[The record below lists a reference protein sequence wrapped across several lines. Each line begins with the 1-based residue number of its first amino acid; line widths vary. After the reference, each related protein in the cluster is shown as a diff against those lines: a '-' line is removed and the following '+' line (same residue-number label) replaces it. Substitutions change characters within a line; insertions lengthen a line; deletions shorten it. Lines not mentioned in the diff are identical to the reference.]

1 MRIAEISAFYQYSVG
16 KIMRDIKQYI
26 DNKTE
31 DACEIFYARGEKVEV
46 KGVTKFASKI
56 SNYYNALIARVFDN
70 DGFCSKYNTKKLIKK
85 LKEFNPD
92 VIHIHC
98 LHGYY
103 LNVELLFKYFKDNP
117 NIKIVWTMHDVWAI
131 TGHCCYFNKA
141 NCEKWKT
148 QCHSCPLKK
157 EYPKSLIFDN
167 SKRNYEKKKKFFTS
181 LSKDQLTIV
190 TPSIWIKGIIENSFL
205 SKYQIINIYN
215 GIDLD
220 KFNLEKE
227 ELSSVVSKKKIL
239 LSVASVWD
247 YRKGLDTIIDISS
260 KIGPDWEIIIIGKID
275 KKVVL
280 PKNITHIERTSNQ
293 QVLKQYY
300 QSCDVFF
307 NPTKDDNYPTVN
319 LEAQACGAKVL
330 TFDVGGGKET
340 DCGNLYLYNKDINII
355 ENINN
360 IRDNIN
366 REVNLTKLSLYRM
379 CNEYSLLFKNI
390 L

>member
-31 DACEIFYARGEKVEV
+31 DACEIFYARGEEV
-46 KGVTKFASKI
+46 NNSGVTKFTSKVSI
-56 SNYYNALIARVFDN
+56 YFNALISRIFDN

-131 TGHCCYFNKA
+131 TGHCCYFNKV

-148 QCHSCPLKK
+148 QCYNCPLKK

-167 SKRNYEKKKKFFTS
+167 SKKNYEKKKKIFTS
-181 LSKDQLTIV
+181 LNKEQLIIV

-330 TFDVGGGKET
+330 TFDVGGCKET
-340 DCGNLYLYNKDINII
+340 DCGNLYIYENNFVLINKLEEIYLKETNKINFY
-355 ENINN
+355 
-360 IRDNIN
+360 
-366 REVNLTKLSLYRM
+366 KLDKKLMQVTYDKIFM
-379 CNEYSLLFKNI
+379 GIK
-390 L
+390 